1 MNRVVVQPE
10 LIRWARERSRLSLDA
25 LARRFPKLDAWESG
39 RAQPTFKQLEGY
51 AKATMAPLGYFFLP
65 APPDEPLPIPDFRT
79 VTDAPLDRPSPNL
92 LDSVYA
98 MQRRQA
104 WLREDRIE
112 QGADRLVFVGS
123 TAIDAAPSMVA
134 TAMRRVLS
142 LGQDWAREHHT
153 WTEALRALRARI
165 EEAGIVVVSNG
176 VVGNNTHRGLDPREF
191 RGFVLADSYAPVI
204 FVNAADGKAAQMFTL
219 AHELA
224 HLWVGQDAV
233 FNQPDLEPTD
243 VAVERF
249 CNRVA
254 AEFLIPE
261 QGMRMAWP
269 EAVYGNEP
277 YQVIA
282 RRFKVSELVA
292 ARRALDLSLIGREEF
307 FDFYRLYQEGEQRA
321 DFREPSGGNFYA
333 TQGVRV
339 GRVFAEAV
347 LRAAQEG
354 RLLYREA
361 FELTGLYGATFDKY
375 VSRLGL
381 GEGS

>member
-1 MNRVVVQPE
+1 MSRVEVQPE
-10 LIRWARERSRLSLDA
+10 LIRWARERARLPLDT
-25 LARRFPKLDAWESG
+25 LVARFHKLEGWESG
-39 RAQPTFKQLEGY
+39 DIKPTLRQLEDY
-51 AKATMAPLGYFFLP
+51 ARVTMAPLGYFFLP
-65 APPDEPLPIPDFRT
+65 EPPDEPLPIPDFRT
-79 VTDAPLDRPSPNL
+79 ISDVPLRQPSPNL
-92 LDSVYA
+92 LDTVYA

-112 QGADRLVFVGS
+112 QGTEPLAFVGAM
-123 TAIDAAPSMVA
+123 TPEATPSVVA
-134 TAMRRVLS
+134 TSIRRVLGV
-142 LGQDWAREHHT
+142 GQDWAREHRT
-153 WTEALRALRARI
+153 WTDALRALRSHI
-165 EEAGIVVVSNG
+165 EEARIIVVSNG
-176 VVGNNTHRGLDPREF
+176 VVGNNVYRRLDPQEF
-191 RGFVLADSYAPVI
+191 RGFVLADSYAPLI
-204 FVNAADGKAAQMFTL
+204 FLNSADGKAAQMFTL

-233 FNQPDLEPTD
+233 FNLRDMEPAD
-243 VAVERF
+243 ADVERF

-261 QGMRMAWP
+261 REMRAAWP
-269 EAVYGNEP
+269 EALASAEP

-292 ARRALDLSLIGREEF
+292 ARRALDLTLI
-307 FDFYRLYQEGEQRA
+307 QRA
-321 DFREPSGGNFYA
+321 DFSDFYNRYLESERHAAAGAEGGGNFYA

-347 LRAAQEG
+347 HRAVREG

-375 VSRLGL
+375 MSKLGL
-381 GEGS
+381 EAD